1 MSNDEAMGP
10 ARTPEQPQ
18 NVDTDLP
25 ARTLDCYGRY
35 SKRFADATQS
45 FGPGRI

>member
-10 ARTPEQPQ
+10 AKTPEQPQ

-25 ARTLDCYGRY
+25 AQTLKCYGQY
-35 SKRFADATQS
+35 
-45 FGPGRI
+45 FGGV